1 MKSLTKRMSTPSI
14 MVSCFLLALAP
25 ATVVYAQSGSLLF
38 QEDHLGSPWLTGKVV
53 HDFGISMKV
62 AGPQILILEFG
73 GSANC
78 QASGGLSASTRLFP
92 TLDGGVAAVPGME
105 AKLGTQSDA
114 TASIAGAGK
123 LTIAKGTHVLGLRAE
138 GKTFNA
144 SSPGCAFYGVWLKA
158 SVQQ

>member
-1 MKSLTKRMSTPSI
+1 MKSLTERALTLFFAI
-14 MVSCFLLALAP
+14 SCSLLALAP
-25 ATVVYAQSGSLLF
+25 STVVYAQSGTLLF

-62 AGPQILILEFG
+62 VGPQNLILEFG

-78 QASGGLSASTRLFP
+78 QASGGLSTWTKLHP

-105 AKLGTQSDA
+105 AMLGTKGEV

-144 SSPGCAFYGVWLKA
+144 SSPGCAFYGAWLKA